1 MRDLVF
7 VAENRKC
14 RRRRNRLR
22 QPRPRSVVGRYA
34 AARTIDRYAA
44 ARTHVNPNIAVSLF
58 AGIMPCK
65 NPLHF
70 QLVLAGQGWNLDALP
85 AASIKPPS
93 VIAALHHFSIEPP
106 IRKRNPPV
114 RTRIPH
120 RK

>member
-1 MRDLVF
+1 MRDLEF
-7 VAENRKC
+7 VAENREC

-70 QLVLAGQGWNLDALP
+70 QLVLAGQGWNLDAMP
-85 AASIKPPS
+85 AASIEPPS
-93 VIAALHHFSIEPP
+93 VIAALQHFLIQPP
-106 IRKRNPPV
+106 IRKRNPPL

-120 RK
+120 R